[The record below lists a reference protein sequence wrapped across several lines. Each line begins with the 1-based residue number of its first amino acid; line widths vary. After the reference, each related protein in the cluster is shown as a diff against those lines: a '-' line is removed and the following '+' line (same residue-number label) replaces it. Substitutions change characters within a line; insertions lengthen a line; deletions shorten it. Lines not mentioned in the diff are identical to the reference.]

1 MAHLLPVSACP
12 LGRQAPCGLRSRPST
27 SSFHIPFRLFL
38 LLLTMILQVRT
49 VSDDSKVKRPVTM
62 NNPNDEPS
70 KSTTPAAAT
79 AARPSTVPTRSKGG
93 STKRGKSKKTPATH
107 AAAAGQM
114 KEADA
119 KNPAPCK
126 ASATKVQVK
135 PPPPGGAAKGAA
147 AGAVPPATAV
157 VINDSVAA
165 TVRAL
170 LETDLVS
177 ETGATK
183 VGALRALAGYFR
195 PVKEGSPAD
204 KRWEPFRRAV
214 VQANGCRKVL
224 DVLHQELAKT
234 GASGGGGNPGPNRD
248 VVGAA
253 LRFLESWNAHSP
265 EHRADASRHG
275 GALAI
280 VGAMRA
286 FPYNSEIQR
295 KALACIRNVAVED
308 AGAGPRLRALVEAD
322 AMLQV
327 SRAMM
332 AHPRD
337 VELRTLSIR
346 ILGRLREHGGDR
358 IYDLYKSE
366 AGEYLSML
374 CFMYGESDDPEDEEL
389 EYILRELV
397 LEMLE

>member
-1 MAHLLPVSACP
+1 VPFRSTGSLRSSIPPVRLIIHILLFVFCP
-12 LGRQAPCGLRSRPST
+12 L
-27 SSFHIPFRLFL
+27 L
-38 LLLTMILQVRT
+38 LIVILQDRT
-49 VSDDSKVKRPVTM
+49 VSDASKVKRSVTM
-62 NNPNDEPS
+62 NNPNDETN
-70 KSTTPAAAT
+70 KSTTSAAT
-79 AARPSTVPTRSKGG
+79 TARPSTVPTRSKGG
-93 STKRGKSKKTPATH
+93 STKSGKSKKPPATH
-107 AAAAGQM
+107 AAAGQL

-119 KNPAPCK
+119 KNPAPSNP
-126 ASATKVQVK
+126 SAPKVQVK

-147 AGAVPPATAV
+147 ARAVPPATAV
-157 VINDSVAA
+157 VVDDSVAA

-170 LETDLVS
+170 LETDLAS
-177 ETGATK
+177 ETGPTK
-183 VGALRALAGYFR
+183 VVALRALAGYFR

-204 KRWEPFRRAV
+204 KRWEPFRRAA
-214 VQANGCRKVL
+214 VQENGCRKVL

-234 GASGGGGNPGPNRD
+234 GASGGGGGTPGPNRD
-248 VVGAA
+248 AVGAA
-253 LRFLESWNAHSP
+253 LRFLESWNARSP
-265 EHRADASRHG
+265 EHRTDASRHG
-275 GALAI
+275 GARAI

-286 FPYNSEIQR
+286 FPYNSAIQR
-295 KALACIRNVAVED
+295 KALACIRTVAVED

-346 ILGRLREHGGDR
+346 ILGRLREHGNDR